1 MRCYFYFR
9 AFGNMEET
17 KEVLSDKP
25 AMTPPTGEPKW
36 PWKRVFGLLLLGQMI
51 AFLNSTSSMISEF
64 LVGDYRANIPCTQ
77 MLVTY
82 GMLVCAYLPWLIYK
96 KKFMMVI
103 KTNRWLIYAVLTLLD
118 FEGNYLIVKAFQ
130 YTTIVSVMLLDCFTL
145 PMVMFLSFLF
155 FNLRFSWLHYL
166 GVLLCLI
173 GIVVLILSDIIHQ
186 SIFSGNKPWLGDL
199 LVVAATI
206 CYALCNVGQE
216 AVVKHFDIV
225 EFLSMMGFFGTIY
238 ASIQLCILERAAIYD
253 TYWTGS
259 TVGLLLGFAATLFVF
274 YSLSLYLFRRSNVT
288 FYNLSL
294 LASDVYGLIYGV
306 LIFHV
311 PVSRIY
317 LKGGS
322 FSNQKH

>member
-1 MRCYFYFR
+1 
-9 AFGNMEET
+9 MEEA
-17 KEVLSDKP
+17 KEAVSDKP
-25 AMTPPTGEPKW
+25 TVTSLSRKPEW
-36 PWKRVFGLLLLGQMI
+36 PWKRIFGLLLLGQTI

-64 LVGDYRANIPCTQ
+64 LAGDYRAKIPCTQ

-82 GMLVCAYLPWLIYK
+82 GLLACVYLPWLIYK
-96 KKFMMVI
+96 KKLMIVI

-166 GVLLCLI
+166 GVFICLV
-173 GIVVLILSDIIHQ
+173 GIVILILNDITHQ
-186 SIFSGNKPWLGDL
+186 SMAWGENPWLGDI
-199 LVVAATI
+199 LVVAAAT

-216 AVVKHFDIV
+216 AVVKHFDMV
-225 EFLSMMGFFGTIY
+225 EFLSMMGLFGTIY
-238 ASIQLCILERAAIYD
+238 AAIQLCILERSAISD
-253 TYWTGS
+253 IYWTGP

-274 YSLSLYLFRRSNVT
+274 YSLSLYLFRWSNVT

-311 PVSRIY
+311 PVS
-317 LKGGS
+317 
-322 FSNQKH
+322 